1 MKPGKN
7 SLWIGFFWLLA
18 IFLLW
23 YSLRDVHLT
32 GILELI
38 RKLDGWQISLLISI
52 NALIIILITSR
63 WNFFLK
69 ALCQFVP
76 FLRLVGYRLAGFAV
90 SYFTPG
96 PQFGGEPLQVLL
108 LRRGQVNASAALT
121 SVYLDK
127 VMEVLSNFT
136 FLIFGVLVL
145 FQHGLISNASLGF
158 ALVLPLVLLFPSIHL
173 FTLWKGYKPLSHFM
187 GGLNQ
192 RYPKSLPLIRLNATI
207 VQMEEEINVFA
218 REKPAVIL
226 VTVCISAVN
235 LLLMAIEFGLV
246 YHFLG
251 ETLTAV
257 EIIIVFVMARL
268 AFLVPVPAG
277 IGALEGSQVLA
288 ASFLGFNPAAGLAAC
303 VWIRARDLTLGLVGL
318 WLGLNQAGLLLVSGR
333 HTGK

>member
-1 MKPGKN
+1 MKPGNKP
-7 SLWIGFFWLLA
+7 LWIGFFWLLA

-23 YSLRDVHLT
+23 YSLRDIRLA
-32 GILELI
+32 GILALI
-38 RKLDGWQISLLISI
+38 RKLDGWQIFLLICM
-52 NALIIILITSR
+52 NALILILITSR
-63 WNFFLK
+63 WNYFLK
-69 ALCQFVP
+69 ALYQYVP
-76 FLRLVGYRLAGFAV
+76 FFRLAGYRLAGFAV

-108 LRRGQVNASAALT
+108 LRRGQVNASTALT

-158 ALVLPLVLLFPSIHL
+158 VLVSPLVLLFPSVH
-173 FTLWKGYKPLSHFM
+173 FFALWKGYKPLSHFM
-187 GGLNQ
+187 RGLCHK
-192 RYPKSLPLIRLNATI
+192 YPKSQTLIRVNATI
-207 VQMEEEINVFA
+207 VQMEEEIIVFA

-226 VTVCISAVN
+226 LTVCISAFI
-235 LLLMAIEFGLV
+235 LMLMAIEFGLV

-288 ASFLGFNPAAGLAAC
+288 ASLLGYNPAVGLAAC

-318 WLGLNQAGLLLVSGR
+318 WLGLNQSGLRLISGR
-333 HTGK
+333 QTGK